1 MTLAVALL
9 VLLAVG
15 IFWYWQAL
23 PKQHSAKK
31 SVATPRSAATP
42 KKAATAKVVTAAVES
57 SADYRAVSV
66 QCKSDACDAAKALGS
81 KRFLLAEAPSLPLP
95 GCNCAHCQC
104 SYAHHADRR
113 SDTDDR
119 RGVHGLQT
127 ELYTRTAK
135 EDRRKKRRGRR
146 AADIN

>member
-9 VLLAVG
+9 VLLAGG

-23 PKQHSAKK
+23 PKQHSARK
-31 SVATPRSAATP
+31 SATAQRSAATP
-42 KKAATAKVVTAAVES
+42 KKAAAARVATQVVAAS
-57 SADYRAVSV
+57 TDYRAVSI
-66 QCKSDACDAAKALGS
+66 QCKSEACDAAKALGA

-95 GCNCAHCQC
+95 GCACAHCQC
-104 SYAHHADRR
+104 SYAHHADQR

-119 RGVHGLQT
+119 RGVQGLQT

-135 EDRRKKRRGRR
+135 EDRRRKKRGRR
-146 AADIN
+146 KTDI